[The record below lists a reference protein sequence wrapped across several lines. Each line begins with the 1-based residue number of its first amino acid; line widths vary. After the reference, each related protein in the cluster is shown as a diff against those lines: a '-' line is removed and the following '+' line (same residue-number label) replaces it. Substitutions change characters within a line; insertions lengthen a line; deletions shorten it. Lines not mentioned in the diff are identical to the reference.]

1 MRKSNYTIVREPFAY
16 TKSQRE
22 DEALIIRDLGP
33 WDKFMTVT
41 NNAENVVKE
50 LFEAGHLKP
59 GQRLFVYDS
68 DNVLSEFVIKDK
80 EFYSF

>member
-50 LFEAGHLKP
+50 LFEAGHFKV
-59 GQRLFVYDS
+59 R
-68 DNVLSEFVIKDK
+68 NEKA
-80 EFYSF
+80 